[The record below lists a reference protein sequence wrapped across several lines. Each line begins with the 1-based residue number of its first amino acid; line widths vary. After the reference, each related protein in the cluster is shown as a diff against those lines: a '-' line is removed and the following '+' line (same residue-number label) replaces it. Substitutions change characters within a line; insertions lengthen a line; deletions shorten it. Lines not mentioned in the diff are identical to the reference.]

1 MRSYR
6 TTRQIRM
13 RTYRFSRVG
22 ENEMIV
28 YNPATLAATAAGG
41 LAKTATTYLLGK
53 IGNAL
58 FSGRQKSQ
66 ENKMPQI
73 NVQPRTV
80 YDPTPEVV
88 FDGNRH
94 RANGLAV
101 SGELYRN
108 GVSGGTV
115 NGKDLQYT
123 PKKRQHNRIHIAN

>member
-1 MRSYR
+1 MKSCR
-6 TTRQIRM
+6 TMRQIRM

-58 FSGRQKSQ
+58 FPGKQKPQ
-66 ENKMPQI
+66 ESKLPQI
-73 NVQPRTV
+73 NVQPQTV
-80 YDPTPEVV
+80 YSPTPQVA
-88 FDGNRH
+88 FDGNH
-94 RANGLAV
+94 YRANGLGVA
-101 SGELYRN
+101 GELNRN

-115 NGKDLQYT
+115 NGKDLRYT
-123 PKKRQHNRIHIAN
+123 PKRRQHNRIHAAN